1 MQSIVKGTL
10 AGATAAGATY
20 TYVSYPTGKT
30 PGHFKYAMGHK
41 LALAGGA
48 LLSFP
53 NDFDITL
60 NAIGTGISLVNKT
73 ASAWPANTDFIL
85 ELQEI
90 GQELEYSPGA
100 GAMPGVTKAEPVH
113 VNLGSPVV
121 GATNALVAT
130 AGLTTSAAGVEKL
143 TTPVDLITPR
153 GVSITSAAAGDNSA
167 FSVKFTGRDVYGKV
181 MVETVTF
188 NGAATVAGLKAFK
201 WVDSIKF
208 IHASGTSLTG
218 AINIGTTNVLGLPVQ
233 VLSPGYIIKELQDGA
248 IVGAAGTLAVGI
260 RTAGGS
266 TATTGDVRGT
276 YTPNSAPDGAKA
288 YSLIILIE
296 KDNRGIPQFAG

>member
-20 TYVSYPTGKT
+20 TYVSYPSGKT
-30 PGHFKYAMGHK
+30 PGHFKTAQGHK

-48 LLSFP
+48 VLSFP
-53 NDFDITL
+53 VDFDVTL

-90 GQELEYSPGA
+90 GQEIEYSPGA
-100 GAMPGVTKAEPVH
+100 GAMPGVTKAELVH

-130 AGLTTSAAGVEKL
+130 AALTTSAAGVEKL

-167 FSVKFTGRDVYGKV
+167 FSCKFTGRDVYGKV

-208 IHASGTSLTG
+208 IHASATSLTG
-218 AINIGTTNVLGLPVQ
+218 AVNIGTTNVLGLPVQ
-233 VLSPGYIIKELQDGA
+233 LLSLGYIIKELLDGVVA
-248 IVGAAGTLAVGI
+248 TAGTSVAGI

-266 TATTGDVRGT
+266 TAITGDVRGT
-276 YTPNSAPDGAKA
+276 YTPNSAPDGARA
-288 YSLIILIE
+288 FSLVILAE
-296 KDNRGIPQFAG
+296 TDNRGIPQFAG

>member
-10 AGATAAGATY
+10 AAATAAGATY
-20 TYVSYPTGKT
+20 TYVSYPSGKT
-30 PGHFKYAMGHK
+30 PGHFKTAMGHK
-41 LALAGGA
+41 LALAGGS

-53 NDFDITL
+53 VDFDITL

-90 GQELEYSPGA
+90 GQDLEYSAGA
-100 GAMPGVTKAEPVH
+100 SAMPGVTKAELVH
-113 VNLGSPVV
+113 VSLGSPVA
-121 GATNALVAT
+121 GATNALIAT
-130 AGLTTSAAGVEKL
+130 AGLTTSASGVEKL
-143 TTPVDLITPR
+143 TGPIDLITPR

-201 WVDSIKF
+201 WMDSIKF

-218 AINIGTTNVLGLPVQ
+218 AVNIGYTNVLGLPVQ
-233 VLSPGYIIKELQDGA
+233 LLSLGYIIKELQDGVVA
-248 IVGAAGTLAVGI
+248 TAGTSVAGI

-288 YSLIILIE
+288 YSLVMLIE
-296 KDNRGIPQFAG
+296 KDNRGIPQFSG